1 MFIITLLTYNIKE
14 LKHTILRQCQNGLI
28 FCLLLK
34 LHTYLFEWQF
44 FFTCPFLN
52 GTEQFDFDSI
62 RLPVSPNWPMRQQN
76 TSASVSAI
84 SWLPV
89 ATYTVNSSPVIKF
102 MFVLLTHSWFKCI
115 VQTNNKLPMLTNT
128 YTYQTHFKLNEQN
141 IF

>member
-1 MFIITLLTYNIKE
+1 
-14 LKHTILRQCQNGLI
+14 
-28 FCLLLK
+28 
-34 LHTYLFEWQF
+34 
-44 FFTCPFLN
+44 
-52 GTEQFDFDSI
+52 
-62 RLPVSPNWPMRQQN
+62 
-76 TSASVSAI
+76 
-84 SWLPV
+84 V